1 MSTLYFPQ
9 LANGNIAQYP
19 LTRTWLRAATINN
32 LPDGSVI
39 VLASVTPARMSWAL
53 TYSGLSQGEW
63 SAIEA
68 LFEGVQG
75 QFGNF
80 TFVDPADNLLSWSE
94 NFTMPVWTPDPL
106 LQVVTGAT
114 DPNGG
119 TNAVTLTNGAQ
130 ASQGIVQQTTGPGWF
145 EYTFSVFLRS
155 DTPCSVALIRA
166 SGATQVQMTVTV
178 GETWTRVQSS
188 GALVTQGNGFECG
201 LELDPGVTVY
211 AYGAQL
217 EAQPSAGGYKTKTNI
232 SSVYPSARFDQDLLV
247 NTSNALGQ
255 FATSLKITSTVS

>member
-1 MSTLYFPQ
+1 MSTMYFPQ

-19 LTRTWLRAATINN
+19 VTRTWLRTATINN

-39 VLASVTPARMSWAL
+39 ALASVTPARMSWTL
-53 TYSGLSQGEW
+53 SYSGLSQAEW
-63 SAIEA
+63 SAIEG

-94 NFTMPVWTPDPL
+94 NLAMPVWTPDPL
-106 LQVVTGAT
+106 LQVAT
-114 DPNGG
+114 SAPDPNGG

-130 ASQGIVQQTTGPGWF
+130 ASQGIVQQTAGPGWF
-145 EYTFSVFLRS
+145 EYTFSIYLRS
-155 DTPCSVALIRA
+155 DTPCSVTLIRA
-166 SGATQVQMTVTV
+166 GGATQAQVAVAV

-217 EAQPSAGGYKTKTNI
+217 EAQPDAGAYKTKTTV
-232 SSVYPSARFDQDLLV
+232 SGVYPSARFDQDILV
-247 NTSNALGQ
+247 NTSDAWGQ
-255 FATSLKITSTVS
+255 FATSLKITSAVS

>member
-1 MSTLYFPQ
+1 MDGFNRGSRSVYYESYGKGASSMSTLYFPQ

-94 NFTMPVWTPDPL
+94 ISRCQCGRRTHFSKSWRALPIRTAERTP
-106 LQVVTGAT
+106 
-114 DPNGG
+114 
-119 TNAVTLTNGAQ
+119 
-130 ASQGIVQQTTGPGWF
+130 
-145 EYTFSVFLRS
+145 
-155 DTPCSVALIRA
+155 
-166 SGATQVQMTVTV
+166 
-178 GETWTRVQSS
+178 
-188 GALVTQGNGFECG
+188 
-201 LELDPGVTVY
+201 
-211 AYGAQL
+211 
-217 EAQPSAGGYKTKTNI
+217 
-232 SSVYPSARFDQDLLV
+232 
-247 NTSNALGQ
+247 
-255 FATSLKITSTVS
+255 